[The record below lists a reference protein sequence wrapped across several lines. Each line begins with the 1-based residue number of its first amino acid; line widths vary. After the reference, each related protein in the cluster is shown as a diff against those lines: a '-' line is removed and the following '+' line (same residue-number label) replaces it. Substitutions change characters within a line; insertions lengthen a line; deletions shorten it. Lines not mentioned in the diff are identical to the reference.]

1 MRGADKLTR
10 EELLSKVNALIQ
22 EWRIILRLEHW
33 DVRAMIVRPS
43 EITGRQA
50 TITFNSCN
58 SLAQIQLAD
67 PDILETSEMW
77 ADFHNLEKI
86 IVHELLHLMLVGME
100 YIWTHVMEEISP
112 SARNIAEK
120 QWEIASEQPVEL
132 LANILISLKGG
143 DKD

>member
-1 MRGADKLTR
+1 MTR

-67 PDILETSEMW
+67 PDILKTPEMW

-100 YIWTHVMEEISP
+100 DIWAHVVEEISP
-112 SARNIAEK
+112 SARNIAER

-143 DKD
+143 DTD

>member
-1 MRGADKLTR
+1 MTK

-33 DVRAMIVRPS
+33 DVRAKIVHPS
-43 EITGRQA
+43 EIAGRQA

-77 ADFHNLEKI
+77 ADFHNFEKT

-100 YIWTHVMEEISP
+100 DIWSHVMGELHP
-112 SARNIAEK
+112 SARSIAEK

-132 LANILISLKGG
+132 LAKILTSMKGG
-143 DKD
+143 DKDQKV